1 MGGSTCGIFVFVFFV
16 FLGGDGAFCWG
27 LDGVDSIGI
36 V

>member
-1 MGGSTCGIFVFVFFV
+1 MGGSTCGIFVFVFV

-27 LDGVDSIGI
+27 LDGVDSICI

>member
-1 MGGSTCGIFVFVFFV
+1 MGGSTCGVFVFV

-27 LDGVDSIGI
+27 LGGVDSIGI